1 MANIKTLNEII
12 ISLISEIHNA
22 IPEADTK
29 EGTFIRD
36 AIINPISAEIANAY
50 GELQRMDL
58 GQSILTAIGEDLD
71 KLAANFF
78 IKRKEGTK
86 ANGVARFYLS
96 NTQIAN
102 LSIDYKY
109 SDVYIPKGTILS
121 TQAKTGQTA
130 TQFEVVTGTLIS
142 GDSIHN
148 LERDESGYQYIDLL
162 CECTN
167 IGLAGNIGSREI
179 VSMSGTIIN
188 GVEFV
193 TNVDSFKNGS
203 DEEDD
208 MSLALRVSLALF
220 GSNIGT
226 KNGYLSYI
234 LKQSQVVDAKVIGS
248 GDPEMHRD
256 KVIILDDNNMPVE
269 AHPGGCV
276 DIYVRT
282 NTVSDNSI
290 SRIIK
295 DKDFNI
301 DENIVEVDISS
312 DLGEFL
318 PIIEIRS
325 IIGSKIINGIVSY
338 TTYSQN
344 DTNAKFE
351 YGVYTD
357 TDRRNDLR
365 GSIKENCY
373 IKFNGNT
380 KPELGE
386 KLEIKYTYNN
396 GIKELQGLIENN
408 KVLTADVLIKAAQ
421 NIDVNLYLNT
431 KISKYYSIKDIES
444 TINDAISTYI
454 NGKIKLGSNI
464 DISDIVYIVKGIDG
478 IKTIDMSSIGFS
490 SGDSKELVQNVECKS
505 KQYINLKQI
514 IMNTSYE
521 D

>member
-1 MANIKTLNEII
+1 
-12 ISLISEIHNA
+12 
-22 IPEADTK
+22 
-29 EGTFIRD
+29 
-36 AIINPISAEIANAY
+36 
-50 GELQRMDL
+50 
-58 GQSILTAIGEDLD
+58 
-71 KLAANFF
+71 
-78 IKRKEGTK
+78 
-86 ANGVARFYLS
+86 
-96 NTQIAN
+96 
-102 LSIDYKY
+102 
-109 SDVYIPKGTILS
+109 
-121 TQAKTGQTA
+121 
-130 TQFEVVTGTLIS
+130 
-142 GDSIHN
+142 
-148 LERDESGYQYIDLL
+148 
-162 CECTN
+162 
-167 IGLAGNIGSREI
+167 
-179 VSMSGTIIN
+179 MSGTIIN

-478 IKTIDMSSIGFS
+478 IKTIDMTSIGFS
-490 SGDSKELVQNVECKS
+490 SGDSKELVQNVDCKS
-505 KQYINLKQI
+505 NQYINLKQI

>member
-58 GQSILTAIGEDLD
+58 VQSILTAIGEDLD

-256 KVIILDDNNMPVE
+256 KVIILDDDNMPVE

-318 PIIEIRS
+318 PIIEIR
-325 IIGSKIINGIVSY
+325 
-338 TTYSQN
+338 
-344 DTNAKFE
+344 
-351 YGVYTD
+351 
-357 TDRRNDLR
+357 
-365 GSIKENCY
+365 
-373 IKFNGNT
+373 
-380 KPELGE
+380 
-386 KLEIKYTYNN
+386 
-396 GIKELQGLIENN
+396 
-408 KVLTADVLIKAAQ
+408 
-421 NIDVNLYLNT
+421 
-431 KISKYYSIKDIES
+431 
-444 TINDAISTYI
+444 
-454 NGKIKLGSNI
+454 
-464 DISDIVYIVKGIDG
+464 
-478 IKTIDMSSIGFS
+478 
-490 SGDSKELVQNVECKS
+490 
-505 KQYINLKQI
+505 
-514 IMNTSYE
+514 
-521 D
+521 